1 MAARIRKIAMTK
13 EWKEKIK
20 ISQIINRLVDHFDG
34 AVELSKTQ
42 IDVAKI
48 LLAKVAPDLTKAT
61 LSGDADNPLIISEI
75 RRTIIDSRPTD
86 TQSA

>member
-1 MAARIRKIAMTK
+1 MAARTRKIVMTE

-34 AVELSKTQ
+34 TVDLSKTQ

-48 LLAKVAPDLTKAT
+48 LLAKVVPDLSKST
-61 LSGDADNPLIISEI
+61 LSGDADSPLIVQEI
-75 RRTIIDSRPTD
+75 RRTVIDSRPTN
-86 TQSA
+86 A